1 MFRFFFYTD
10 FSIWNDQY
18 SAKDSAFTCWKK
30 FQVKW
35 KACGEKEELR
45 WAIVCFPRSSHRGQ
59 FLVCLFK
66 GILGKQY
73 EGRSINQK
81 WNYLMTWQSY
91 SWIDI
96 QKKAKTLM
104 QKDICTPVFIATLF
118 IIANIWKQPQCPSTD
133 KWIKKMWYIYTMEY
147 YSAVKKNEILPFAAV
162 WMDLE
167 GIMPSEETQV
177 LYNIICMWN
186 LKQYNKLVKITK
198 KQTQREQT
206 CGYQSGKAI

>member
-96 QKKAKTLM
+96 QKKAKTQGL
-104 QKDICTPVFIATLF
+104 KYSVYKRHKPKFTVKPKVA
-118 IIANIWKQPQCPSTD
+118 
-133 KWIKKMWYIYTMEY
+133 IY
-147 YSAVKKNEILPFAAV
+147 SFLIV
-162 WMDLE
+162 E
-167 GIMPSEETQV
+167 G
-177 LYNIICMWN
+177 
-186 LKQYNKLVKITK
+186 
-198 KQTQREQT
+198 
-206 CGYQSGKAI
+206 